1 MMTQEQLDAAI
12 ASVNAEAD
20 NALTTLTKVAKQAVF
35 SKQHLAEGLAA
46 ILAILNGDDPTAVTA
61 EITAGP
67 PREQP

>member
-1 MMTQEQLDAAI
+1 MTQAELKAAI
-12 ASVNAEAD
+12 DSVNAETD
-20 NALTTLTKVAKQAVF
+20 NALATLTQVARQAVY
-35 SKQHLAEGLAA
+35 SKQHVAEGLAA